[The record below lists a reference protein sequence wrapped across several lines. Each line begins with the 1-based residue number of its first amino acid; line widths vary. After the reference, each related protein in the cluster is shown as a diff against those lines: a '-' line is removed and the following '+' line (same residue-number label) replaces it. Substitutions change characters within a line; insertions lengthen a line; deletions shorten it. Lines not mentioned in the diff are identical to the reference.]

1 MRLAL
6 LFFLFISVGVA
17 QTPLD
22 SLKKSLENHAE
33 DTGKV
38 DILNRIAF
46 LNLAFSIDTMEVY
59 ANRAK
64 ALGEKLNYQR
74 GIAEAHKNLGT
85 AYYNQGNYKLGLEE
99 LFKALKISEQI
110 GDKRNM
116 GRVLHNV
123 GATYLYQQ
131 DYVRALEFTKRSI
144 EFSKSVGAIE
154 VVASSGLLVCECYK
168 GLNQP
173 DNALPYCQDAL
184 AVFEKT
190 GNKERQA
197 YALQYLGGI
206 YDRKNEP
213 AKALHS
219 YFRSLKLVKAGN
231 FRAVGVYLNQEI
243 AKHYMKFQ
251 KYDSAYFYLYQ
262 SLSQLKQYDSKDALM
277 LAYQSLSDLHERV
290 KRYDSALYYN
300 KMYVEATRND
310 FNLRRNDQLAS
321 LEMHYNLEL
330 TSKELLLN
338 QQVLKAQRNLLI
350 SGGIILGIV
359 IVSSILIFNLY
370 WRYRSANKQLIEL
383 NKSVNEKNEEI
394 LVQSEELKSINNAM
408 QEINSNLEAIVE
420 ERTRE
425 VKIQN
430 EKLIEFAYFNAHK
443 VRGPLA
449 RILGLVNVLKMEDSN
464 NGLKD
469 FTDKIHESATELD
482 NVIHTINAKLDKD

>member
-1 MRLAL
+1 MRFAL
-6 LFFLFISVGVA
+6 VLSLFVSVGMA

-22 SLKKSLENHAE
+22 SLHKLLINHP
-33 DTGKV
+33 DDSNKV

-46 LNLAFSIDTMEVY
+46 LNLAFSIDTMEHY
-59 ANRAK
+59 ANKAI
-64 ALGEKLNYQR
+64 ALGVELHYDR

-85 AYYNQGNYKLGLEE
+85 AYYTQGNYKLGLEQ

-116 GRVLHNV
+116 GRVLHNI

-131 DYVRALEFTKRSI
+131 DYSRALEFTKRSI
-144 EFSKSVGAIE
+144 ELSESVGAIE

-168 GLNQP
+168 GLNKP
-173 DNALPYCQDAL
+173 DNALPYCLDAL
-184 AVFEKT
+184 TVFEKT

-206 YDRKNEP
+206 YERKNEP
-213 AKALHS
+213 AKALSS
-219 YFRSLKLVKAGN
+219 YYRSLQLVKTGN

-243 AKHYMKFQ
+243 AKYYMKSG

-262 SLSQLKQYDSKDALM
+262 SLSQLKHYDSKDALM
-277 LAYQSLSDLHERV
+277 LAYQSLSNLHERV

-300 KMYVEATRND
+300 KMYVEATRRD
-310 FNLRRNDQLAS
+310 FNLRRNDQIAS
-321 LEMHYNLEL
+321 LETHYNLEL

-338 QQVLKAQRNLLI
+338 QQALKSQRNLLI
-350 SGGIILGIV
+350 SGGIILLIV
-359 IVSSILIFNLY
+359 IVSSIMIFYLY
-370 WRYRSANKQLIEL
+370 LRYRSANKQLVEL
-383 NKSVNEKNEEI
+383 NASINEKNEEI
-394 LVQSEELKSINNAM
+394 LAQSEELKVVNNAM
-408 QEINSNLEAIVE
+408 HEINANLEAIVE

-449 RILGLVNVLKMEDSN
+449 RILGLVNILKMEDST

-469 FTDKIHESATELD
+469 FTDKVHESATELD
-482 NVIHTINAKLDKD
+482 NVIHAINKRLDKD